1 MRGTGGRCWIAWLA
15 AAAVGLAC
23 GCAANR
29 RAQNAPRGADETARI
44 EPSPPPSGRDLIE
57 NLTRGVEVHRLLDR
71 PFRQTLGPRLARY
84 SAEPLGLSAEELEW
98 WRSEGLR
105 LVAVPL
111 DDKALADLIRDL
123 AHEPRIE
130 RIHMGVVPEWR
141 PLATAARI
149 EGSKFVRVD
158 GEVAPF
164 ADGQFRLVM
173 RAYPVL
179 LGAEQR
185 ERLRVELIVQFHQ
198 PRRDPLRPDPPR
210 EERMGVFV
218 PTTGLSIDLD
228 GRWAIVITAERP
240 EAHWKAAPPGAEAA
254 ETKPT
259 RGARTRNA
267 ETTRA
272 PGPESPPGEA
282 AAPAPE
288 VGAAQPPEA
297 PPALGPE
304 GPRVRSVGEE
314 TLISAEGDT
323 RLVII
328 LVPRME

>member
-1 MRGTGGRCWIAWLA
+1 MRARGDRRWIAWLA
-15 AAAVGLAC
+15 AAAVGLAG
-23 GCAANR
+23 GCAGNR
-29 RAQNAPRGADETARI
+29 RPQDAARGAGDA
-44 EPSPPPSGRDLIE
+44 SPPQTSPSASGRDLIE

-84 SAEPLGLSAEELEW
+84 SAEPLGLSPEELEW

-111 DDKALADLIRDL
+111 DDQALADLIRDL

-149 EGSKFVRVD
+149 EGSKFVRVA

-179 LGAEQR
+179 LGEEQH
-185 ERLRVELIVQFHQ
+185 ERLRVELVVQFHQ

-228 GRWAIVITAERP
+228 GRWAVVITAERP
-240 EAHWKAAPPGAEAA
+240 EAHWKAAPLEADGAEAKTP
-254 ETKPT
+254 E
-259 RGARTRNA
+259 GARTRNPA
-267 ETTRA
+267 ATRA
-272 PGPESPPGEA
+272 PERAAPPGKD

-288 VGAAQPPEA
+288 AGAAQPPEA
-297 PPALGPE
+297 PPPLGPE

-314 TLISAEGDT
+314 TLISPEGDT

-328 LVPRME
+328 LVPRTE

>member
-1 MRGTGGRCWIAWLA
+1 MRARGDRRWIAWLA
-15 AAAVGLAC
+15 AAAVGLAG
-23 GCAANR
+23 GCAGNR
-29 RAQNAPRGADETARI
+29 RPQDAPRGAGDA
-44 EPSPPPSGRDLIE
+44 SPPQTAPSGPGRDLIE

-111 DDKALADLIRDL
+111 DDKVVADLIRDL

-149 EGSKFVRVD
+149 EGSKFVRVA
-158 GEVAPF
+158 GEVVPF

-179 LGAEQR
+179 LGEEQR

-228 GRWAIVITAERP
+228 GRWAVVITAERP
-240 EAHWKAAPPGAEAA
+240 ESQWRAAPTEAEAP

-272 PGPESPPGEA
+272 PRPESPPGEA
-282 AAPAPE
+282 ATPAPE
-288 VGAAQPPEA
+288 AGAAQPPDA

-314 TLISAEGDT
+314 TLISPEGGT